1 MPELK
6 SENNI
11 LFGIALLLVILGSFA
26 ILGFTGLR
34 TVLGI
39 IIVIFLPFYLI
50 LDNLSI
56 DQGEKVLFSFFIS
69 ITVFPSLVYW
79 LGFIVPFKMSIFV
92 IFIALLVA
100 AYTIKKFSKII

>member
-1 MPELK
+1 M
-6 SENNI
+6 
-11 LFGIALLLVILGSFA
+11 VILGSFA

-100 AYTIKKFSKII
+100 AYIIKKFSKIR